1 MLARSAQGLYWLG
14 RYLERT
20 GHLCRLLRLQTEA
33 LVDRPLQEIQFG
45 WSRIYRSVDCQPP
58 VGSLEVLGD
67 DDFALADEFALA
79 DSYTLA
85 DNLTFERAN
94 PASVWSCLA
103 LGRENARQVRHCI
116 SAEMWT
122 SLNLSYLR
130 IQKLAI
136 QDIWA
141 ASPES
146 FYAETAA
153 EIDTFAGVAAATMYR
168 DDGWRFMQLGR
179 AIERA
184 QLVVALL
191 LVQIAADAATDEYS
205 DADWSSL
212 LRVYHA
218 LEVYSRRYSVEVQP
232 GQVVDLLA
240 TDPLLPDSLCRSIDM
255 AAAELTAIG
264 PGPSAQSSGTTQR
277 LASRLSALVHYDWPD
292 REDHEGLLRQVDE
305 YCRGLHQLVTRT
317 YFDYPIE
324 SFPEH

>member
-1 MLARSAQGLYWLG
+1 MLSRSAQGLYWLG
-14 RYLERT
+14 RYLERA

-33 LVDRPLQEIQFG
+33 LVDRPLREIHFG
-45 WSRIYRSVDCQPP
+45 WSRIYSSVNRQPP
-58 VGSLEVLGD
+58 VGRLELISD
-67 DDFALADEFALA
+67 DDYALADEFVLA

-85 DNLTFERAN
+85 DDLTFERTN

-103 LGRENARQVRHCI
+103 GGRENARQMRHCI

-122 SLNLSYLR
+122 SLNLPYLR
-130 IQKLAI
+130 MQKLTI

-141 ASPES
+141 TSPES

-179 AIERA
+179 FIERA

-191 LVQIAADAATDEYS
+191 LAQLASESLTAEHS
-205 DADWSSL
+205 DADWTSL
-212 LRVYHA
+212 LRAYHA
-218 LEVYSRRYSVEVQP
+218 FEVYNRRYSVEVRP
-232 GQVVDLLA
+232 AQVVGLLA
-240 TDPLLPDSLCRSIDM
+240 TDPLLPDSLCRSLDM

-264 PGPSAQSSGTTQR
+264 PGPNDRSSGTTQR
-277 LASRLSALVHYDWPD
+277 LASRLGALIHYDWPD
-292 REDHEGLLRQVDE
+292 REDHGGLLREVDE
-305 YCRGLHQLVTRT
+305 HCRELHRLVTVT

-324 SFPEH
+324 DFPEH